1 MSQELRRA
9 ARNLVRHRGFALAVV
24 LCLAL
29 GLAATSANFSV
40 AYGVLLRALPYHE
53 PRRLVVVWNHFGDQE
68 PAQRA
73 LSEPELADLA
83 AEGDGFESVA
93 GMMGWR
99 FTLTG
104 TGEPEQ
110 IVGARASAD
119 LFRALGR
126 GAEVGRTFLAHE
138 DGPGSEPVAVLSHGF
153 WQRRFGG
160 ERQIVGRTIVLNGQA
175 HTVVGVMPPG
185 FRILGNYEIW
195 TPMVL
200 DPEHMMPRSA
210 RAVQVFARLR
220 PGIELGEA
228 QARLDA
234 LAGRWREREPDH
246 YPADGWRLTAR
257 PLLEEIV
264 GTARPAILAR
274 LAAGLAVLVLACGN
288 TAQLLLAR
296 AARRE
301 VETAVRAAL
310 GASRWFLGRP
320 ALAEATLLALAGGVV
335 GVFLARA
342 AVRLLRFLSPA
353 GLPRLDAVA
362 VDGPVIVFTFFLA
375 FLSALA
381 VGSLPT
387 WRSPHERLARLLKEG
402 GRGAG
407 AAAGGRFLIV
417 VEVALALVVLTSAGL
432 LARSFWRLEGADP
445 GFRRQGVLTAQLSLP
460 RSSYPEGALT
470 TDFFDRLLERAAAL
484 PGIRAAGAVSQ
495 LPLTGGSFSGTI
507 EIEGQPPPAGQQGP
521 TVGWRMATPDYFR
534 AMDVPV
540 VDGRPFDGR
549 DHAEAPAVVIVD
561 EGMAKRFWPGR
572 SAVGQRLALGDW
584 ADTGPLTVVG
594 VVGQVRQEGLDQV
607 PLEQL
612 YLPLAQMPR
621 RSMAVV
627 LRAEGDPA
635 ELAAPLRRLVTEL
648 DAGLPVSAVA
658 TIEEL
663 LASSLSGFRTNAS
676 LFGLL
681 AAVAV
686 VLAAV
691 GVHGVTALSAARR
704 TREFGVR
711 LALGGSRRDVVLL
724 VLRRSLGLALAG
736 VGLGLLAAFWVTRIL
751 AAMLYG
757 VEPFDPPTFTAAAL
771 FLVAVTLLAGL
782 RPAWRAS
789 RTDPIAALR
798 HE

>member
-1 MSQELRRA
+1 
-9 ARNLVRHRGFALAVV
+9 
-24 LCLAL
+24 
-29 GLAATSANFSV
+29 
-40 AYGVLLRALPYHE
+40 
-53 PRRLVVVWNHFGDQE
+53 
-68 PAQRA
+68 
-73 LSEPELADLA
+73 
-83 AEGDGFESVA
+83 
-93 GMMGWR
+93 
-99 FTLTG
+99 
-104 TGEPEQ
+104 
-110 IVGARASAD
+110 
-119 LFRALGR
+119 
-126 GAEVGRTFLAHE
+126 
-138 DGPGSEPVAVLSHGF
+138 
-153 WQRRFGG
+153 
-160 ERQIVGRTIVLNGQA
+160 
-175 HTVVGVMPPG
+175 
-185 FRILGNYEIW
+185 
-195 TPMVL
+195 
-200 DPEHMMPRSA
+200 
-210 RAVQVFARLR
+210 
-220 PGIELGEA
+220 
-228 QARLDA
+228 
-234 LAGRWREREPDH
+234 
-246 YPADGWRLTAR
+246 
-257 PLLEEIV
+257 
-264 GTARPAILAR
+264 
-274 LAAGLAVLVLACGN
+274 
-288 TAQLLLAR
+288 
-296 AARRE
+296 
-301 VETAVRAAL
+301 
-310 GASRWFLGRP
+310 
-320 ALAEATLLALAGGVV
+320 
-335 GVFLARA
+335 
-342 AVRLLRFLSPA
+342 
-353 GLPRLDAVA
+353 
-362 VDGPVIVFTFFLA
+362 
-375 FLSALA
+375 
-381 VGSLPT
+381 
-387 WRSPHERLARLLKEG
+387 
-402 GRGAG
+402 
-407 AAAGGRFLIV
+407 
-417 VEVALALVVLTSAGL
+417 
-432 LARSFWRLEGADP
+432 
-445 GFRRQGVLTAQLSLP
+445 
-460 RSSYPEGALT
+460 
-470 TDFFDRLLERAAAL
+470 
-484 PGIRAAGAVSQ
+484 
-495 LPLTGGSFSGTI
+495 
-507 EIEGQPPPAGQQGP
+507 
-521 TVGWRMATPDYFR
+521 MATPDYFR